1 MKIITVDR
9 EFGSG
14 GRELGKRLADALNI
28 PCYDQE
34 IIDEVAKLH
43 GLDPIHVEHI
53 SESDIRAV
61 YPITIGRRFATIPT
75 VEKDKIKILVTQ
87 QEVIKKLAG
96 EGDCVVIG
104 RCADVILQ
112 ELYPFNLFVYAN
124 EQSKL
129 ERCMERE
136 KNGQTSR
143 EILARMKK
151 IDRERA
157 SFRELLADSKWGNKE
172 VYHLC
177 VDTSEKEIKT
187 LIPGLVAYIRCWYQ
201 EP

>member
-61 YPITIGRRFATIPT
+61 YPITIGRRFAMMPT
-75 VEKDKIKILVTQ
+75 MEKDRIKILVTQ
-87 QEVIKKLAG
+87 QDVIRKLAE
-96 EGDCVVIG
+96 EGSCVVIG
-104 RCADVILQ
+104 RCADVILRD
-112 ELYPFNLFVYAN
+112 LCPFNLFVYAN

-129 ERCMERE
+129 ACCMERE
-136 KNGQTSR
+136 KNGKNSR

-157 SFRELLADSKWGNKE
+157 SHRELLANSRWGNKKA
-172 VYHLC
+172 YHLC

-187 LIPGLVAYIRCWYQ
+187 LIPGLVEYIRCWYQ
-201 EP
+201 E

>member
-14 GRELGKRLADALNI
+14 GRELGKRLADALKI

-43 GLDPIHVEHI
+43 GLDPNHVEHI

-61 YPITIGRRFATIPT
+61 YPITIGRRFAMMPT
-75 VEKDKIKILVTQ
+75 MEKDRIKILVTQ
-87 QEVIKKLAG
+87 QEVIRKLAEAG
-96 EGDCVVIG
+96 SCVVIG
-104 RCADVILQ
+104 RCADIILQ
-112 ELYPFNLFVYAN
+112 DLCPFNLFVYAN

-129 ERCMERE
+129 SRCMERE
-136 KNGQTSR
+136 KNGQNSR

-157 SFRELLADSKWGNKE
+157 SHRELLANSKWGNKE

-177 VDTSEKEIKT
+177 VDTSEREIKT
-187 LIPGLVAYIRCWYQ
+187 LIPGLVEYIRCWYQ
-201 EP
+201 E